1 MAHRMENL
9 KPGITYIRLA
19 AVALLRKEQYF
30 LLLPVLFL
38 VVLTFI
44 LTMPGVPV
52 LSGLSFGEK
61 ANLLLT
67 FSLAFFA
74 AAEGFS
80 TYRRAS
86 MESKRHAIEDARNEL
101 EKAYGPLYTLLN
113 KRALGDGEEK
123 SFWLDFEDRRRLD
136 DILATYPF
144 MFPPKIYDLWQE
156 KLRNVESLLG
166 ASDFK
171 SGTREV
177 SLGGY
182 LEFRNLINE
191 EYASRVKNYRKLLE
205 E

>member
-1 MAHRMENL
+1 MENL
-9 KPGITYIRLA
+9 KPGVTHIRLA

-44 LTMPGVPV
+44 LTVPGIPV

-74 AAEGFS
+74 AVEGFS
-80 TYRRAS
+80 TYRRS
-86 MESKRHAIEDARNEL
+86 TMEFKRHAIEDARNEL

-113 KRALGDGEEK
+113 KHASGGGAEK
-123 SFWLDFEDRRRLD
+123 GFWLDFEDRRRLD
-136 DILATYPF
+136 DIMATYPF
-144 MFPPKIYDLWQE
+144 MFPPNIYDLWQE

-177 SLGGY
+177 SLDGY

-191 EYASRVKNYRKLLE
+191 EYALRVKNYRKLLGE
-205 E
+205 

>member
-1 MAHRMENL
+1 M
-9 KPGITYIRLA
+9 
-19 AVALLRKEQYF
+19 ALLRKEQYF

-44 LTMPGVPV
+44 LALPGVPI

-74 AAEGFS
+74 AVEGFS

-113 KRALGDGEEK
+113 KGSSGGGAEK

-136 DILATYPF
+136 GILATYPF
-144 MFPPKIYDLWQE
+144 MFSPKIYDLWQE

-182 LEFRNLINE
+182 LEFRNLLNE
-191 EYASRVKNYRKLLE
+191 EYALRVKNYRNLLE